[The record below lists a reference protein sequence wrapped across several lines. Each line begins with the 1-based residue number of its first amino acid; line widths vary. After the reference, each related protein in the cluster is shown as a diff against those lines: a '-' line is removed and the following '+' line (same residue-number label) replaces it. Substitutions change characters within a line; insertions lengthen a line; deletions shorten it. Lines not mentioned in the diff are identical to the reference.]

1 MIVAELVSASR
12 RWEVNRTLRLLGE
25 AIAEERGGLRVI
37 LGSDISGAP
46 YSALTRVGF
55 LICESESI
63 GDDYFDELFE
73 ENEADEDEKKIEA
86 PRETRPVQ
94 GNDEVCVC

>member
-1 MIVAELVSASR
+1 M
-12 RWEVNRTLRLLGE
+12 
-25 AIAEERGGLRVI
+25 RGGF
-37 LGSDISGAP
+37 P
-46 YSALTRVGF
+46 
-55 LICESESI
+55 ICESESI